1 MSKLSSFLNRQS
13 YQPLTLS
20 SQSSRS
26 NKPRALLLTSIPNI
40 SHIPTREAFHAA
52 LLDFC
57 RSYTPASCPL
67 VIVHSDSGNSGRAED
82 SWMDR
87 DRSGREGA
95 LEVLGKQV
103 KDGPWCQE
111 IDFIPLA
118 PTFVTKALKRVLALA
133 IPVLAERPPDS
144 ALQLIALSCHGD
156 LRSAINSLQLLCSQR
171 GSLKGRK
178 RKRARGDGEDD
189 DIEPVRKK
197 GKGSRGGKG
206 SKVDISDDLR
216 AV

>member
-13 YQPLTLS
+13 YQPLALS

-26 NKPRALLLTSIPNI
+26 NKPRALLLTSVPNI

-57 RSYTPASCPL
+57 RSYTSASCPL
-67 VIVHSDSGNSGRAED
+67 IVVHSDSGNSGRAED

-95 LEVLGKQV
+95 LEVLGKEV

-111 IDFIPLA
+111 VDFIPLA
-118 PTFVTKALKRVLALA
+118 PTFVTKALKRVVALA
-133 IPVLAERPPDS
+133 IPVVAERPPDS

-156 LRSAINSLQLLCSQR
+156 LRSAINSLQMLCSQR
-171 GSLKGRK
+171 GSLKGKK
-178 RKRARGDGEDD
+178 RKRAKGDEADD
-189 DIEPVRKK
+189 DAGPVSKR
-197 GKGSRGGKG
+197 GKGARGGRG
-206 SKVDISDDLR
+206 ARVDISDDLR